1 MTAIETVQE
10 FIAAINQRDIDRI
23 CRLMTE
29 DHLFID
35 SLGAEFRG
43 REVMRKGWAAYFSM
57 VPDYGIEV
65 EESIA
70 DGQRVVA
77 TGTARGT
84 YSPDGKLE
92 LDDGWSTPAAWRA
105 VVDGGR
111 IATWQVFADNEPLR
125 KILRKHEAEN
135 A

>member
-65 EESIA
+65 KDSIA
-70 DGQRVVA
+70 DGQRVVV
-77 TGTARGT
+77 TGMARGT
-84 YSPDGKLE
+84 YSPDGKLKP
-92 LDDGWSTPAAWRA
+92 DDGWSTPAAWRA

-125 KILRKHEAEN
+125 KILRKQEAEN

>member
-10 FIAAINQRDIDRI
+10 FIDAINQRDIDRI

-43 REVMRKGWAAYFSM
+43 GDGMRKGWAAYFSM
-57 VPDYGIEV
+57 VPDYAIQV
-65 EESIA
+65 KESIA
-70 DGQRVVA
+70 EGQLVVV
-77 TGTARGT
+77 TGMARGT
-84 YSPDGKLE
+84 YSPDGKLKTN
-92 LDDGWSTPAAWRA
+92 DGWSTPAAWRA
-105 VVDGGR
+105 VVDNGR

-125 KILRKHEAEN
+125 MILRKYEAEN